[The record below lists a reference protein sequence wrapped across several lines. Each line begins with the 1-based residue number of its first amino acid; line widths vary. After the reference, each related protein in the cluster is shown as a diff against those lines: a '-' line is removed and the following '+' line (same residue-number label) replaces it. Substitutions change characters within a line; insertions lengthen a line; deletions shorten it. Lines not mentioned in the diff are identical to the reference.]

1 MEITAVCRT
10 NGTGSVF
17 IASSVELNLQLQ
29 MRRFGLS
36 LSQYAR
42 EHMTT
47 MKWKR
52 VWMFKNKD
60 SMEDIPC
67 YFTVS

>member
-10 NGTGSVF
+10 SGTGSVF
-17 IASSVELNLQLQ
+17 LASSVELNLQLQ

-36 LSQYAR
+36 LSQYAQ

-47 MKWKR
+47 MK
-52 VWMFKNKD
+52 
-60 SMEDIPC
+60 
-67 YFTVS
+67 